1 MPALVQL
8 HVPDGLMT
16 VSIYRYDIID
26 DISFKPSLVV
36 DDNVVKSILLQVLGD
51 EKRLKVFDRENA
63 HFSGKCW
70 KHRVAAQL
78 PRRKIVPSWE
88 KHRLATLRTCSAKVI

>member
-1 MPALVQL
+1 MVQL
-8 HVPDGLMT
+8 HVPDGFMA
-16 VSIYRYDIID
+16 VSIHRYDIIN

-36 DDNVVKSILLQVLGD
+36 DDNVVKSILLQVLRD
-51 EKRLKVFDRENA
+51 EKRLIVINGENA
-63 HFSGKCW
+63 HFSGKRW